1 MIQGLAMFDGV
12 GAYGSVALIVIVTH
26 FLLYVGVLRYK
37 TLFQTE
43 RGIFLYHLCS
53 AAVFVCA
60 SVLIVL
66 IRHDDEAVAI
76 ACALVAAH
84 GIYSI
89 SFLELWSLA
98 QGSYSLS
105 IMGRGQAGKATS
117 RTELVE
123 SFSRIG
129 NMKKSDRLS
138 GLERSKLV
146 RLDGDVWKLNGLG
159 VAGAAFLRGLLWLA
173 NIKERG

>member
-1 MIQGLAMFDGV
+1 MMFDWTGACGV
-12 GAYGSVALIVIVTH
+12 AALVWLACH
-26 FLLYVGVLRYK
+26 FLIYVAVLRNMP
-37 TLFQTE
+37 LFQTE
-43 RGIFLYHLCS
+43 RGIFLCHLIS
-53 AAVFVCA
+53 AAIFVA
-60 SVLIVL
+60 AALVIFL
-66 IRHDDEAVAI
+66 IRRDGEAFSV

-105 IMGRGQAGKATS
+105 IMGQGRSDGVPS
-117 RTELVE
+117 RAELID

-129 NMKKSDRLS
+129 NSKKADRLS
-138 GLERSKLV
+138 ALEGSQLV
-146 RLDGDVWKLNGLG
+146 RLDGNHWKLNGS
-159 VAGAAFLRGLLWLA
+159 GAIAASLLRGLLWLA

>member
-1 MIQGLAMFDGV
+1 MFDGGGY
-12 GAYGSVALIVIVTH
+12 GAAQTVYLLAH
-26 FLLYVGVLRYK
+26 FLLYVFVLRHQHN
-37 TLFQTE
+37 FRTE
-43 RGIFLYHLCS
+43 KGIFLYHLIS
-53 AAVFVCA
+53 AMVCVFVSA
-60 SVLIVL
+60 VIILVRRDGEAFSV
-66 IRHDDEAVAI
+66 

-105 IMGRGQAGKATS
+105 IMGQRGSDRGLS
-117 RTELVE
+117 RAELVD

-129 NMKKSDRLS
+129 NAKKADRLS
-138 GLERSKLV
+138 GLEGSQLI
-146 RLDGDVWKLNGLG
+146 RLDGNYWKLTGS
-159 VAGAAFLRGLLWLA
+159 GAIIATMLRSLLWLA

>member
-1 MIQGLAMFDGV
+1 MMLDWTGASGV
-12 GAYGSVALIVIVTH
+12 VALVWLASH
-26 FLLYVGVLRYK
+26 FLIYVAVLRK
-37 TLFQTE
+37 MSLFQTE
-43 RGIFLYHLCS
+43 RGIFLYHLAS
-53 AAVFVCA
+53 TVIFVAAALVIF
-60 SVLIVL
+60 L
-66 IRHDDEAVAI
+66 IRRDGEAFSL

-105 IMGRGQAGKATS
+105 IMGQGRSDRVPS
-117 RTELVE
+117 RAELVD

-129 NMKKSDRLS
+129 NAKKADRLS
-138 GLERSKLV
+138 GLEGSQLI
-146 RLDGDVWKLNGLG
+146 RLDGNHWKLNGSG
-159 VAGAAFLRGLLWLA
+159 AIVASILSSLLWLA

>member
-1 MIQGLAMFDGV
+1 MILDWTGACGV
-12 GAYGSVALIVIVTH
+12 VALVWLACH
-26 FLLYVGVLRYK
+26 FLIYVAVLRNMP
-37 TLFQTE
+37 LFQTE
-43 RGIFLYHLCS
+43 RGIFLYHLTS
-53 AAVFVCA
+53 AVIFVA
-60 SVLIVL
+60 AALVILL
-66 IRHDDEAVAI
+66 IRRDGEAFSV

-105 IMGRGQAGKATS
+105 IMGQGGSDRVPS
-117 RTELVE
+117 RAELVD

-129 NMKKSDRLS
+129 IAKKADRLS
-138 GLERSKLV
+138 GLEGSQLI
-146 RLDGDVWKLNGLG
+146 RLDGNHWKLTGSG
-159 VAGAAFLRGLLWLA
+159 AIVASMLRSLLWLA